1 MELKEIKHINQNIF
15 NLDRDLAREKKSLF
29 IASLIIAYKL
39 NNNFVDSIDFTKE
52 NSLDQIIE
60 LIVNNLNAV
69 PLQSNTKES
78 IVNAL
83 NTITG
88 ANTLLDKNKKEFHEF
103 INNFIT
109 DISTIESEPLFFEK
123 LYMEVDKKAKG
134 KNTGIVLTPDFIAN
148 LMIDLAKLDYKK
160 DVVLDPCSGTGIFSK
175 LSYFKMKNDLEAD
188 KNNLTKKEYAA
199 YQTRLQNSIIANDI
213 SAKMI
218 TICFANFLLYGLNTE
233 LLYCENIHDLKI
245 ENIQPTKALL
255 NPPYENQFKPIS
267 IIEKATNLVN
277 NKVVTILPAGKF
289 GQNKDAFYNILKKAT
304 YETNIKMQDDLFKD
318 SGTSASTSILVF
330 NANKPHNKEDN
341 IYYYDFTDTG
351 YVYLKDSGLVDK
363 SHTFE
368 DKKANLLNRVYNHT
382 IKESGFKRTWGN
394 FYEVDNESELI
405 AHVDPIKVKTD
416 KEEADITWE
425 NMKIKKMLKEKEEL
439 VESCDNNYVDESGE
453 FENYIIS
460 MLREMNRESGE
471 VDIECP
477 ICGYVNTININNIK

>member
-1 MELKEIKHINQNIF
+1 MELKEIKRINQNIF
-15 NLDRDLAREKKSLF
+15 YLDRDLAREKKALF

-52 NSLDQIIE
+52 NSLDQIID

-88 ANTLLDKNKKEFHEF
+88 ANTLLDKNKEEFKEF

-123 LYMEVDKKAKG
+123 LFMEVDKKAKG
-134 KNTGIVLTPDFIAN
+134 KNKGVVLTPDFVAS
-148 LMIDLAKLDYKK
+148 LMIDLANLDYKK
-160 DVVLDPCSGTGIFSK
+160 DIVLDPCSGTGIFSK

-188 KNNLTKKEYAA
+188 KDNLTKKEYAA

-213 SAKMI
+213 SSKML
-218 TICFANFLLYGLNTE
+218 TLCFANFLLLGLNTNN
-233 LLYCENIHDLKI
+233 LYCENIHDLKI

-267 IIEKATNLVN
+267 IIEKTTSLVN
-277 NKVVTILPAGKF
+277 NKVITILPAGKF
-289 GQNKDAFYNILKKAT
+289 GQNKDTFYKVLCNAT
-304 YETNIKMQDDLFKD
+304 LETNIKMQDDLFKD
-318 SGTSASTSILVF
+318 SGTTVGTSIIVF
-330 NANKPHNKEDN
+330 NANKPHDKEDK

-363 SHTFE
+363 NNTYE

-382 IKESGFKRTWGN
+382 IKESGFKRTWSN

-405 AHVDPIKVKTD
+405 THIDPIKVKTD
-416 KEEADITWE
+416 KEEADISWE
-425 NMKIKKMLKEKEEL
+425 NMQIKKMLKEKEEL
-439 VESCDNNYVDESGE
+439 VESCDNNYIDESGE
-453 FENYIIS
+453 FENYIIG
-460 MLREMNRESGE
+460 MLREMNKESGE

-477 ICGYVNTININNIK
+477 ICGFVNTININDLK